1 MTDIEDFHKFINNPS
16 HIRTRDDF
24 LNYDIKYPNIYNF
37 LEDSIINIIDNPP
50 KNKNEFNKNINTIL
64 QKYKLPK
71 LKNVLLI
78 YIVKKFYCEN
88 KMSREIFDIYI
99 NFLRAKNCRSLS
111 GILEVAIMTSPY
123 NMAGSNNGCDYDCYF
138 CPNQKGFPRS
148 YIKEEPAVRRAQQ
161 MGFNTI
167 KQTHD
172 RLSSYMCN
180 GHNID
185 KIEIIVLG
193 GTWSS
198 YEYEYQKEFMRD
210 TYYALNTFYSN
221 NNRNKLSLEEEK
233 TINMTSLC
241 KMVGLTIETR
251 PDSITQEEIINF
263 LGFGVTRVQLG
274 VQTTNDYV
282 LKKIN
287 RGCYNKDTISAISL
301 LKDAGLKI
309 MIHLMQNLPYS
320 TPEIDK
326 QTFKDILYN
335 PDYQIDEI
343 KVYPT
348 SVTKTSDKD
357 NTEVNTVIEKWY
369 NDGKYIP
376 YSNEK
381 LFDVIYYLKENIH
394 SYIRI
399 ARIFRDIPIANITGG
414 ANIPHMRQIIQ
425 NNMEKDDKYCKC
437 IRCCEI
443 KNTDFELNEIY
454 YTNERYVSSNG
465 DEYFISANIQSTCNN
480 PYKSTL
486 VGFLKLR
493 IKNEKCHH
501 FIDTLNG
508 SSIVRELKVYGRMI
522 PVFFNKK
529 YDTINNNNN
538 SNSQHKGIGKE
549 LLKIAE
555 KLTQSHGLTKICV
568 ISGVGVRKYY
578 EKQGY
583 NLDGDYMS
591 KKLSQNTVNSS
602 NNKIYNLIINNYR
615 YIRISNYKYI
625 LILLFIIYYIY
636 KANIINKIY
645 YLLS

>member
-1 MTDIEDFHKFINNPS
+1 
-16 HIRTRDDF
+16 
-24 LNYDIKYPNIYNF
+24 
-37 LEDSIINIIDNPP
+37 
-50 KNKNEFNKNINTIL
+50 
-64 QKYKLPK
+64 
-71 LKNVLLI
+71 
-78 YIVKKFYCEN
+78 
-88 KMSREIFDIYI
+88 
-99 NFLRAKNCRSLS
+99 
-111 GILEVAIMTSPY
+111 
-123 NMAGSNNGCDYDCYF
+123 
-138 CPNQKGFPRS
+138 
-148 YIKEEPAVRRAQQ
+148 
-161 MGFNTI
+161 
-167 KQTHD
+167 
-172 RLSSYMCN
+172 
-180 GHNID
+180 
-185 KIEIIVLG
+185 
-193 GTWSS
+193 
-198 YEYEYQKEFMRD
+198 
-210 TYYALNTFYSN
+210 
-221 NNRNKLSLEEEK
+221 
-233 TINMTSLC
+233 
-241 KMVGLTIETR
+241 
-251 PDSITQEEIINF
+251 
-263 LGFGVTRVQLG
+263 
-274 VQTTNDYV
+274 
-282 LKKIN
+282 
-287 RGCYNKDTISAISL
+287 
-301 LKDAGLKI
+301 
-309 MIHLMQNLPYS
+309 
-320 TPEIDK
+320 
-326 QTFKDILYN
+326 
-335 PDYQIDEI
+335 
-343 KVYPT
+343 
-348 SVTKTSDKD
+348 
-357 NTEVNTVIEKWY
+357 
-369 NDGKYIP
+369 
-376 YSNEK
+376 
-381 LFDVIYYLKENIH
+381 
-394 SYIRI
+394 
-399 ARIFRDIPIANITGG
+399 
-414 ANIPHMRQIIQ
+414 
-425 NNMEKDDKYCKC
+425 MEKDDKYCKC

-454 YTNERYVSSNG
+454 YTYMRYVSSNG

-591 KKLSQNTVNSS
+591 KKLAQNTVNSS

>member
-50 KNKNEFNKNINTIL
+50 KNKNEFDKNINTIL

-376 YSNEK
+376 YSNVK
-381 LFDVIYYLKENIH
+381 V
-394 SYIRI
+394 
-399 ARIFRDIPIANITGG
+399 A
-414 ANIPHMRQIIQ
+414 
-425 NNMEKDDKYCKC
+425 
-437 IRCCEI
+437 
-443 KNTDFELNEIY
+443 
-454 YTNERYVSSNG
+454 SNG
-465 DEYFISANIQSTCNN
+465 REYVLVKNIDGKKLGARFLST
-480 PYKSTL
+480 
-486 VGFLKLR
+486 
-493 IKNEKCHH
+493 
-501 FIDTLNG
+501 
-508 SSIVRELKVYGRMI
+508 
-522 PVFFNKK
+522 FNKK
-529 YDTINNNNN
+529 IKN
-538 SNSQHKGIGKE
+538 
-549 LLKIAE
+549 
-555 KLTQSHGLTKICV
+555 
-568 ISGVGVRKYY
+568 KY
-578 EKQGY
+578 
-583 NLDGDYMS
+583 S
-591 KKLSQNTVNSS
+591 NSS
-602 NNKIYNLIINNYR
+602 NTSLNQKNNSLNQKNNYLNR
-615 YIRISNYKYI
+615 NGSLDNEINKLSEITDLHNTILKLQQDIEKLEQQHKNKEEVNYKKI
-625 LILLFIIYYIY
+625 QLD
-636 KANIINKIY
+636 NMSINFEAELEQNK
-645 YLLS
+645 SR